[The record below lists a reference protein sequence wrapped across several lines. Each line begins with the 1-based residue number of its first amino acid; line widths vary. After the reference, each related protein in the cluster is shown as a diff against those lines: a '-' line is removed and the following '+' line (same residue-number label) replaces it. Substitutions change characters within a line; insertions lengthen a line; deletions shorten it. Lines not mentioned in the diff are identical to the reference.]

1 MNKKLLV
8 TAVVLALGINAH
20 AWADT
25 SSDNGSTSADQS
37 STAVSVRDS
46 GNNNPL
52 SSTANNSTNTTDTT
66 NMTIIKTDCSNSST
80 ITTDSSNNSK
90 SVAVTKNVTETST
103 YSSN

>member
-25 SSDNGSTSADQS
+25 SSDNGGTSADQS

-46 GNNNPL
+46 GNNNTL
-52 SSTANNSTNTTDTT
+52 SSTDNNSTNTTESYVGKFIRQLFC
-66 NMTIIKTDCSNSST
+66 NI
-80 ITTDSSNNSK
+80 
-90 SVAVTKNVTETST
+90 
-103 YSSN
+103 